1 MANLKKTNGR
11 SNVDEVA
18 KAIEAAE
25 EDNVRTL
32 EGDIEVGE
40 DGCVH
45 NVPLLAGYV
54 DDDGVLHSTF
64 TYREMT
70 GKDEEA
76 INRGDVKANG
86 AKVVNI
92 ICERC
97 VTEIGTLTKKEVGA
111 TKWGQ
116 IIRSMLGG
124 DLDYMAFK
132 IRELSKGKEIEFTHK
147 CSDCGTKLK
156 TIVNTDE
163 FGIKPFL
170 GQYMIDFSLPRSG
183 YIDGKGQS
191 HKEGQLRL
199 PNGFDREIVIP
210 QFKKNPSTGTSL
222 LLSRLVSFSDGTLVT
237 QKGITEMRL
246 SDREVLED
254 ILKDNTFG
262 LDTNVEIYCDTC
274 GADLSGE
281 VGQSNFF

>member
-1 MANLKKTNGR
+1 MANLKKPNGK
-11 SNVDEVA
+11 SNMDEVA

-25 EDNVRTL
+25 ADNVRTL

-45 NVPLLAGYV
+45 DIPLLAGYV
-54 DDDGVLHSTF
+54 DDDGVLQSTF
-64 TYREMT
+64 SYREMT
-70 GKDEEA
+70 GRDEEA
-76 INRGDVKANG
+76 INRGDVRANG

-97 VTEIGTLTKKEVGA
+97 VTEIGTLKKKEVGA

-124 DLDYMAFK
+124 DLDYMSFK

-147 CSDCGTKLK
+147 CPDCGTKLK

-170 GQYMIDFSLPRSG
+170 GQSVIDFTLQRG
-183 YIDGKGQS
+183 YADGKGQIY
-191 HKEGQLRL
+191 KEGHLRL
-199 PNGFDREIVIP
+199 PNGFDREIVVP
-210 QFKKNPSTGTSL
+210 QFKKNYSTATSL
-222 LLSRLVSFSDGTLVT
+222 LLSRLISFDGGAVVS
-237 QKGITEMRL
+237 QKNVTEMSLR
-246 SDREVLED
+246 DRGILED
-254 ILKDNTFG
+254 LLKENTFG
-262 LDTNVEIYCDTC
+262 LDTEVEIYCDTC
-274 GADLSGE
+274 GADLSGD

>member
-1 MANLKKTNGR
+1 MAKLKTNGR
-11 SNVDEVA
+11 SNMDEVA

-54 DDDGVLHSTF
+54 DDDGILHSTF
-64 TYREMT
+64 SYREMT
-70 GKDEEA
+70 GRDEEA
-76 INRGDVKANG
+76 INRGDVRANG

-97 VTEIGTLTKKEVGA
+97 VTEIGTLTKKECGA
-111 TKWGQ
+111 KWGQ

-147 CSDCGTKLK
+147 CTSCGTKLK

-170 GQYMIDFSLPRSG
+170 GQSILDFSLYRG
-183 YIDGKGQS
+183 YKDGKGQVF
-191 HKEGQLRL
+191 KEGHLRL
-199 PNGFDREIVIP
+199 PNGFDREIVVP
-210 QFKKNPSTGTSL
+210 QFKKNGSTATSL
-222 LLSRLVSFSDGTLVT
+222 LLSRLVSFDGDVVVT
-237 QKGITEMRL
+237 QKNITEMSLR
-246 SDREVLED
+246 DRDILENL
-254 ILKDNTFG
+254 LKDNTFG
-262 LDTNVEIYCDTC
+262 LDTEIEIYCDSC